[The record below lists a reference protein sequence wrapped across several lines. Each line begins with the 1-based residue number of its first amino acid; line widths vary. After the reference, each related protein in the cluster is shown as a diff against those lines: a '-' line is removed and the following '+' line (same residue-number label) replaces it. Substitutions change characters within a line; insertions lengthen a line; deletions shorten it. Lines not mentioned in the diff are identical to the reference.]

1 MLTPEEFKN
10 VMQKT
15 LDKWEPEDEFCGSK
29 RYIYPHDPEM
39 CHRTMDHIMSRLLC
53 DLGYEEGIDIFRKA
67 IKWYA

>member
-15 LDKWEPEDEFCGSK
+15 LDRWEPEEEFWGRK
-29 RYIYPHDPEM
+29 RYVDPHDPEM
-39 CHRTMDHIMSRLLC
+39 CHIAMDNIMSQLLC
-53 DLGYEEGIDIFRKA
+53 DLGYEEGIDIFHKA